1 MSIAQLKTRGRAL
14 RISKWCRTRRTNFI
28 GAHADKMPLCSSFQ
42 YGGLQSLPIDTLL
55 RKRSTESVP
64 SVPSVWKCCAK
75 LICIRKVWEVTLKIK
90 RWSKGW
96 HGESNLRHSNS
107 ALRCYIDSTV
117 IEVYYEFGEEILL
130 KLNFDQNDS
139 VTYREEAGLTF
150 QIIMLNSFRRILIIL
165 PHDEL
170 I

>member
-1 MSIAQLKTRGRAL
+1 MNVFWVYMPFRTPRSEALPMS
-14 RISKWCRTRRTNFI
+14 
-28 GAHADKMPLCSSFQ
+28 
-42 YGGLQSLPIDTLL
+42 
-55 RKRSTESVP
+55 
-64 SVPSVWKCCAK
+64 
-75 LICIRKVWEVTLKIK
+75 
-90 RWSKGW
+90 
-96 HGESNLRHSNS
+96 HS
-107 ALRCYIDSTV
+107 DSTV
-117 IEVYYEFGEEILL
+117 VEVYHEFGEEILL

>member
-1 MSIAQLKTRGRAL
+1 ML
-14 RISKWCRTRRTNFI
+14 
-28 GAHADKMPLCSSFQ
+28 
-42 YGGLQSLPIDTLL
+42 
-55 RKRSTESVP
+55 E
-64 SVPSVWKCCAK
+64 
-75 LICIRKVWEVTLKIK
+75 CIRSADLKVNMGNRTSDF
-90 RWSKGW
+90 RTPRSD
-96 HGESNLRHSNS
+96 
-107 ALRCYIDSTV
+107 ALPMSHTNSTV

-139 VTYREEAGLTF
+139 VTHREEAGLTF

>member
-1 MSIAQLKTRGRAL
+1 MGVLCQTNLHTTGFFAALQALMGNTNSEFRTPRSDALSMSHI
-14 RISKWCRTRRTNFI
+14 N
-28 GAHADKMPLCSSFQ
+28 
-42 YGGLQSLPIDTLL
+42 
-55 RKRSTESVP
+55 
-64 SVPSVWKCCAK
+64 
-75 LICIRKVWEVTLKIK
+75 
-90 RWSKGW
+90 
-96 HGESNLRHSNS
+96 
-107 ALRCYIDSTV
+107 STV

-139 VTYREEAGLTF
+139 VTHREEAGLTF

>member
-1 MSIAQLKTRGRAL
+1 MRNQNSDFRIPRSEAL
-14 RISKWCRTRRTNFI
+14 P
-28 GAHADKMPLCSSFQ
+28 M
-42 YGGLQSLPIDTLL
+42 
-55 RKRSTESVP
+55 
-64 SVPSVWKCCAK
+64 
-75 LICIRKVWEVTLKIK
+75 
-90 RWSKGW
+90 
-96 HGESNLRHSNS
+96 RHN
-107 ALRCYIDSTV
+107 YSTV
-117 IEVYYEFGEEILL
+117 IEVYHELGEEILL

>member
-1 MSIAQLKTRGRAL
+1 MS
-14 RISKWCRTRRTNFI
+14 
-28 GAHADKMPLCSSFQ
+28 
-42 YGGLQSLPIDTLL
+42 
-55 RKRSTESVP
+55 
-64 SVPSVWKCCAK
+64 
-75 LICIRKVWEVTLKIK
+75 
-90 RWSKGW
+90 
-96 HGESNLRHSNS
+96 HS
-107 ALRCYIDSTV
+107 DSTV
-117 IEVYYEFGEEILL
+117 IYVYHEFGEDILL